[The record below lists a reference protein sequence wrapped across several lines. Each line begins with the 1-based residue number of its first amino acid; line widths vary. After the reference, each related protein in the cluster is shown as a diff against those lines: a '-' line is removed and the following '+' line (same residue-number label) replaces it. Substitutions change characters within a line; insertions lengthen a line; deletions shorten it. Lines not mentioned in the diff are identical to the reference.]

1 MFSRVITDIILNIVW
16 EVSVMKK
23 NTFFKRSLFG
33 GFKRED
39 VINYIDNLKSELE
52 SAKKDAETL
61 REENASLKSSNDA
74 LAAETDKFRS
84 ENVSLSMSLGE
95 NTLQLNEVKAKLSEA
110 EEKIGVLE
118 RENDSIKAE
127 NETYKSKVE
136 RASEIESHVGGMIA
150 DAKIYREK
158 LVADARN
165 EINNIS
171 ASYHTAAKA
180 ITEKIDTFADELNDL
195 SADVSASLSSIM
207 DSLIKMSDEIEKSKN
222 SFADSNSLN
231 TEEPKS
237 ASGVCGYSLNA
248 DTGEQHP
255 QPVLGSES
263 MQKADPGSFPAVNSS
278 HSEMYGDFSSAFNEL
293 LGFSGNIIN

>member
-1 MFSRVITDIILNIVW
+1 
-16 EVSVMKK
+16 MKK

-52 SAKKDAETL
+52 SAKKDAEAL
-61 REENASLKSSNDA
+61 REENTSLKNSNEA

-84 ENVSLSMSLGE
+84 ENVSISMSLGE
-95 NTLQLNEVKAKLSEA
+95 NTLALNEAKAKLEEA
-110 EEKIGVLE
+110 EEKIKFLE
-118 RENDSIKAE
+118 SENASIKSE
-127 NETYKSKVE
+127 NETYISKIE

-158 LVADARN
+158 LVADAKN
-165 EINNIS
+165 EISNIS
-171 ASYHTAAKA
+171 ASYRTAAKA
-180 ITEKIDTFADELNDL
+180 ITEKIDSFADELNDL

-222 SFADSNSLN
+222 SFDNSAYSD
-231 TEEPKS
+231 EKEMKS
-237 ASGVCGYSLNA
+237 VTGVCGYSLNS
-248 DTGEQHP
+248 DTEEQHP
-255 QPVLGSES
+255 QPVLGTES
-263 MQKADPGSFPAVNSS
+263 MQNTEAGSFPAVNSS
-278 HSEMYGDFSSAFNEL
+278 HNEIYGDFSSAFNDL